1 MINIFRINDLI
12 DLPVIDSMSARKL
25 CSIKDV
31 IIDIR
36 EYRVHALV
44 CREKVLGRSLE
55 AMPFKNVES
64 ISQNGIWVKGSFS
77 HMCSRSLLTKQKR
90 LKSYQHVLG
99 KLVRSHEGESLGVIR
114 DILFD
119 TDTGIIKA
127 YELSEGYIDDFL
139 RGRHIVEMK
148 SGHSLLGYY
157 H

>member
-12 DLPVIDSMSARKL
+12 DLPVIDSMSAQKL

-44 CREKVLGRSLE
+44 CRERMFRRSLE
-55 AMPFKNVES
+55 ALPFKNVES
-64 ISQNGIWVKGSFS
+64 ISQNGIWTGGNIGRMS
-77 HMCSRSLLTKQKR
+77 SRGLLAKQKR
-90 LKSYQHVLG
+90 FKSYQYILG
-99 KLVRSHEGESLGVIR
+99 KLVHSSEGESLGVIR

-119 TDTGIIKA
+119 TNSGIIKA

-139 RGRHIVEMK
+139 SGRHIVEMK
-148 SGHSLLGYY
+148 SGHSLLGNN